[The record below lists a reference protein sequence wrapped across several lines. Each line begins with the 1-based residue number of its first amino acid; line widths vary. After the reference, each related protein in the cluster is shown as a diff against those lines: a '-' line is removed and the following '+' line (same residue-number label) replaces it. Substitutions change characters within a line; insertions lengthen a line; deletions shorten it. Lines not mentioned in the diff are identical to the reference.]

1 MAATIAGPGWVD
13 HSYDPTPGRYNLAAE
28 RYLNASSGKYLPT
41 VTTQT
46 TVARY
51 FALHGLVADERV
63 ARDLDDLGHRD
74 LLKRVEVAFA
84 AVSMAHRENAPA
96 EHGDRSPH
104 GVDGLTRLLEETGAI
119 AIEPGAAT
127 YSKAPWGFWGQYYT
141 GAERALEVTGA
152 SDGYGPGAAFIREA
166 VSALE
171 PLLDLAASDEPL
183 TTESLAPYA
192 GACLC
197 RMSSAGDGEWLARLL
212 AGKGPTPSAAH
223 RTTRATL
230 RLLARAM
237 ALDSVKS
244 INDFDDFVLFDPAAS
259 EDSEE
264 GELWEVWRGLRF
276 RAQSVGAWLY
286 LWSHLLSLLGDNGGA
301 LPQGVLADC
310 LADQVGTGTMRE
322 FVSSLPAVADGAG
335 DALPA
340 ERTVN
345 SLTAPEK
352 WIAVLALGAA
362 RLNAADEDGSRLRLG
377 LIGEENSPAGRR
389 VAREELSPRWV
400 SMTLASWMDR
410 SLQDFTRYLAH
421 TMVRRAHRLTLAKAS
436 WRSGRLVLPG
446 RLKVQDGFV
455 IKLWDDYGW
464 VPTMRLPSLLTIG
477 HQVGLF
483 ERSDDGVWKAGP
495 YGGLLD

>member
-13 HSYDPTPGRYNLAAE
+13 HSYDPTPGQYNLAAE
-28 RYLNASSGKYLPT
+28 RYLNASAGKYLPT

-51 FALHGLVADERV
+51 FVLHGLVADERV
-63 ARDLDDLGHRD
+63 ARDLNDLEHRD

-104 GVDGLTRLLEETGAI
+104 GVNGLTRLLEEAGAI
-119 AIEPGAAT
+119 VIEAGTAT
-127 YSKAPWGFWGQYYT
+127 YAKAPWGFWGQYY

-152 SDGYGPGAAFIREA
+152 SGGYGPGAAFTREA
-166 VSALE
+166 VRALE

-183 TTESLAPYA
+183 TAKSLAPYA

-197 RMSSAGDGEWLARLL
+197 RMSSAADGEWLARLL
-212 AGKGPTPSAAH
+212 AGKGPAPSAAH

-237 ALDSVKS
+237 ALDSVKN
-244 INDFDDFVLFDPAAS
+244 INDFDDIVLFDPTAS

-264 GELWEVWRGLRF
+264 GEFWEVWRGLRF

-301 LPQGVLADC
+301 LPQEVLADY
-310 LADQVGTGTMRE
+310 LADQVGTGTVRE
-322 FVSSLPAVADGAG
+322 FVSSLPPIADGAG
-335 DALPA
+335 VALPA

-345 SLTAPEK
+345 SLSAPEK

-362 RLNAADEDGSRLRLG
+362 RLKAADEDGDRLRLG
-377 LIGEENSPAGRR
+377 LVGEEIGPAGRR
-389 VAREELSPRWV
+389 TAREELSPRWV
-400 SMTLASWMDR
+400 STTLGSWMDR

-421 TMVRRAHRLTLAKAS
+421 TMVRRAHRLTLAKAF

-446 RLKVQDGFV
+446 RIKVQDGLV
-455 IKLWDDYGW
+455 IKLWDDNGW
-464 VPTMRLPSLLTIG
+464 VPTMRLPNLLTIG
-477 HQVGLF
+477 QQVGLF
-483 ERSDDGVWKAGP
+483 ERSDDGVWKVGP